1 MVAVMDEVFVSDK
14 RHVAF
19 EGKGSQSPFMD
30 QMVGS
35 TFSWAKSIPSA
46 HGPGTGLGQ
55 LDLFTLVGFAI

>member
-19 EGKGSQSPFMD
+19 EGRGSQSPFMD

-35 TFSWAKSIPSA
+35 TFSWAKSELLHMVPE
-46 HGPGTGLGQ
+46 Q
-55 LDLFTLVGFAI
+55 D